1 MASPILVIIAIVM
14 VILIIYALYTYVLQ
28 KSPQSSNNSIS
39 AAPTSIPTNSMASN
53 SMSNSIKHGAF
64 HGNVVTIYENDMLG
78 INPIHS
84 ITPATV
90 NVFAGTNISFLVI
103 NNGLIPHSL
112 RIIGYNFN
120 VSLNETLLPGQ
131 NAMLNFTAPMYGN
144 FLIFSQHPGDQALGL
159 NATMNI
165 VDSET

>member
-14 VILIIYALYTYVLQ
+14 VILIIYAFYTYVLQ
-28 KSPQSSNNSIS
+28 NGQAPSKPITI
-39 AAPTSIPTNSMASN
+39 APTSVPTNSMASN
-53 SMSNSIKHGAF
+53 SMSNSMKHGAF
-64 HGNVVTIYENDMLG
+64 HGNVITIYENDILG
-78 INPIHS
+78 TNPIHS

-90 NVFAGTNISFLVI
+90 NVLAGTNISFLVI

-112 RIIGYNFN
+112 RITGYNFN
-120 VSLNETLLPGQ
+120 VSLNTTLLPGQ
-131 NAMLNFTAPMYGN
+131 NAMLNFTAPLSGN

-165 VDSET
+165 VYNQT